1 MHLTVINKNAHS
13 THHTQNHSPAVVASS
28 IAVSNTC
35 PQAHGNSSVVDDVT
49 NNVPADASISFLSGF
64 AISSKRLRI
73 SEFIDLSPL
82 ELLSSGTLLSLPL
95 VNDDAGTEEDNEDA
109 MIFRSAL

>member
-1 MHLTVINKNAHS
+1 MHTAHILYS
-13 THHTQNHSPAVVASS
+13 INHSPAVVASS

-35 PQAHGNSSVVDDVT
+35 PQAHGNSSVMEDVT
-49 NNVPADASISFLSGF
+49 NNVPADASIRFLSGF

-82 ELLSSGTLLSLPL
+82 ELLSSGTLLSLLL
-95 VNDDAGTEEDNEDA
+95 VNDDDDGTEDDNEDA
-109 MIFRSAL
+109 MIFLSAL